1 MAGQGHPAADR
12 LRLYLRELK
21 PGARA
26 LLVSELERGLLHG
39 TAPAGSEMMLAE
51 LRRSLRDGSVRVSR
65 FDDNAR
71 LFFQPLEPFLVDDGP
86 EHRHRGRIA
95 RSALEPIWL
104 WINNSLMPEDGK
116 AYAARVDDA
125 LLDGDSGK
133 AEHAA
138 RNFQDLVLRR
148 IQRLLETASD
158 KDRGRLSVQLGTSR
172 AADDVQTL
180 HGILSARDNLAM
192 FGALLPGHISSFGG
206 EPLDTV
212 QSQLE
217 ATLGGKKDSL
227 VYGLLLL
234 MGRLAAPWQL
244 IRLATKAAGGDNTK
258 RIAETPYVATIDI
271 VLEEV
276 DRRVRELAGDLKSG
290 RGVAVSALLKDIHDA
305 LRGLRS
311 ELDLPQDSTWSRQL
325 AHLHANISKLL
336 TAEIEMMP
344 GRVRRLVRPRPSKE
358 ISPNSTLDP
367 HEVQDTEALI
377 VFVLTCRKYASEL
390 AINEVT
396 QRTCSELQHLLDTG
410 TRALLDAVRI
420 ASPTERTFRLSQVNA
435 AVGFCAKVF
444 GQEYAA
450 LLAKAAEVASHAER
464 KLARG

>member
-1 MAGQGHPAADR
+1 MASQGQPAADR

-26 LLVSELERGLLHG
+26 LLISELERGLLNG
-39 TAPAGSEMMLAE
+39 TALAGSEMMLAE
-51 LRRSLRDGSVRVSR
+51 LRRSLREGSVRVSR

-71 LFFQPLEPFLVDDGP
+71 LFFQPLEPFLVDDDS

-104 WINNSLMPEDGK
+104 WINNALMPADAK
-116 AYAARVDDA
+116 AYAVMVDDA
-125 LLDGDSGK
+125 LLAGDSNK
-133 AEHAA
+133 AESAA
-138 RNFQDLVLRR
+138 REFQDRVLCG
-148 IQRLLETASD
+148 IQKLLENASD
-158 KDRGRLSVQLGTSR
+158 RDRGRLSVQLGTSH

-180 HGILSARDNLAM
+180 HGILSGRDNLSM
-192 FGALLPGHISSFGG
+192 LGVLLPGHVSSFGG
-206 EPLDTV
+206 AVLETI
-212 QSQLE
+212 QSQLD
-217 ATLGGKKDSL
+217 AALGGKKDLL

-244 IRLATKAAGGDNTK
+244 IRLATKAAGGDDTT
-258 RIAETPYVATIDI
+258 RIAETPYVTTIDI

-276 DRRVRELAGDLKSG
+276 DRWVRELAGDLKSG
-290 RGVAVSALLKDIHDA
+290 RGIAVSALLKEVHDA

-311 ELDLPQDSTWSRQL
+311 ELDLPQDSSWSKQL
-325 AHLHANISKLL
+325 AVLHADISRLL
-336 TAEIEMMP
+336 TAEIELMP

-358 ISPNSTLDP
+358 ISPNSALDP
-367 HEVQDTEALI
+367 HEVEETEALI

-396 QRTCSELQHLLDTG
+396 QRTCNELQHLLDTG
-410 TRALLDAVRI
+410 TRTLLDAVRG

-435 AVGFCAKVF
+435 AVRFCAKVF

-450 LLAKAAEVASHAER
+450 LLAKAVEVASHAER
-464 KLARG
+464 KLAKA

>member
-1 MAGQGHPAADR
+1 MASQGQPAADR

-26 LLVSELERGLLHG
+26 LLISELERGLLHG
-39 TAPAGSEMMLAE
+39 NAPVGSEMMLAE
-51 LRRSLRDGSVRVSR
+51 LRRSLREGSARVSR

-71 LFFQPLEPFLVDDGP
+71 LFFQPLEPFLVDDDP

-104 WINNSLMPEDGK
+104 WINNALIPADAK
-116 AYAARVDDA
+116 AYAVMVDDA
-125 LLDGDSGK
+125 LLAGDSNK
-133 AEHAA
+133 AESAA
-138 RNFQDLVLRR
+138 REFQDRVLRG
-148 IQRLLETASD
+148 IQKLLENASD
-158 KDRGRLSVQLGTSR
+158 RDRGRLSVQLGTSR

-180 HGILSARDNLAM
+180 RGILGARDNLSM
-192 FGALLPGHISSFGG
+192 LGVLLPGHISSFGG
-206 EPLDTV
+206 LVLDAV

-217 ATLGGKKDSL
+217 AALGGKKDL
-227 VYGLLLL
+227 LYGLLLL
-234 MGRLAAPWQL
+234 MGRLATPWQL
-244 IRLATKAAGGDNTK
+244 IRLATKAAGGDDTK
-258 RIAETPYVATIDI
+258 RMAETPYVVTIDI

-290 RGVAVSALLKDIHDA
+290 RGIAVSALLKEVHDA

-311 ELDLPQDSTWSRQL
+311 ELDLPQDSSWSKQL
-325 AHLHANISKLL
+325 AVLHADIARLL
-336 TAEIEMMP
+336 TAEIELMP

-358 ISPNSTLDP
+358 ISPNSALDP
-367 HEVQDTEALI
+367 HEVQETEALI

-396 QRTCSELQHLLDTG
+396 QRTFNELQHLLDTG
-410 TRALLDAVRI
+410 TRTLLDAVRV

-435 AVGFCAKVF
+435 AVRFCAKVF
-444 GQEYAA
+444 GQDYAA
-450 LLAKAAEVASHAER
+450 LLAKAVEVASHAEP
-464 KLARG
+464 KLVRA